1 MHRIDNDAWNR
12 GDVYIL
18 RRIIYE
24 DGTPHPVHWR
34 SLHLEIL
41 EKGSGLRGVHVPLVR
56 FFWGGLYMVGPRSN
70 YKWAISLVV

>member
-56 FFWGGLYMVGPRSN
+56 FFGEVYTWWAPVINGIANGL
-70 YKWAISLVV
+70 